1 MILNFSIQNFGSI
14 KDKQTLSFEADK
26 SDHLEEAYVTRCGG
40 RRILKLALLYG
51 ANASGKT
58 TVLKALDF
66 LRELVIKPKNKKTER
81 LDFEPY
87 LFDPDTP
94 KQPTVLSIEFIRN
107 EVRYA
112 YRVEFTQEAVV
123 AEELYAY
130 YTPNKARIYQRTTDL
145 ERQFV
150 EIKFGSK
157 MTKSKAVK
165 QSLTANTLWNNTV
178 LGGYLKTN
186 VDFKELQEMVDWFKL
201 YLKRMVQP
209 QTSFEDLIFSKMK
222 EGTLL
227 SSDMIPILQQ
237 ADLHISDIII
247 QQWEANN
254 AEKSFISSSQL
265 VKMPISS
272 EFSIMKEIEGRH
284 QFGDPK
290 IVSSSGTFRIDAS
303 KIDSSRTGLFEK
315 IRSLF
320 EFDEVMLEHTVN
332 GEKYQLPLAE
342 ESRGTRRYYE
352 FAGLLALFIKD
363 PRAMLI
369 DELETSLHPDLY
381 RHFIVSYLLNTK
393 NSQILATTHNREL
406 LDERDLFRN
415 DAIWFT
421 DKSNADATELYSLAD
436 FDRSVIGKKT
446 NVLNAYKSGKLSGT
460 PILGDTHIDL
470 NHGKN

>member
-66 LRELVIKPKNKKTER
+66 LRQLVIKPKNKKTER

-157 MTKSKAVK
+157 MTRSKAVK

-186 VDFKELQEMVDWFKL
+186 VYSKELQEVVDWFKL
-201 YLKRMVQP
+201 YLKGMAQP
-209 QTSFEDLIFSKMK
+209 QTSFEDLIFYKMK

-237 ADLHISDIII
+237 ADLHISDIVI
-247 QQWEANN
+247 QSREIDGSHEA
-254 AEKSFISSSQL
+254 EDILSFIYDPWVIWKDDNIVL
-265 VKMPISS
+265 K
-272 EFSIMKEIEGRH
+272 
-284 QFGDPK
+284 GDK
-290 IVSSSGTFRIDAS
+290 AFFKKV
-303 KIDSSRTGLFEK
+303 L
-315 IRSLF
+315 
-320 EFDEVMLEHTVN
+320 LEHTVN
-332 GEKYQLPLAE
+332 GEKYQLPLEE

-352 FAGLLALFIKD
+352 FAGLLAYLIKK
-363 PRAMLI
+363 PNAMLI
-369 DELETSLHPDLY
+369 DELESSLHPDLY

-393 NSQILATTHNREL
+393 DSQILATTHNREL
-406 LDERDLFRN
+406 LDDRDLFRN

>member
-66 LRELVIKPKNKKTER
+66 LRQLVIDPKSKKTDR

-94 KQPTVLSIEFIRN
+94 KQPTVLSIEFIHN

-130 YTPNKARIYQRTTDL
+130 APNKARIYQRTTNL

-186 VDFKELQEMVDWFKL
+186 VDSKELQEVADWFKL

-209 QTSFEDLIFSKMK
+209 QTSFEDLMFFQMEDGEI
-222 EGTLL
+222 L

-237 ADLHISDIII
+237 ADLCISDIII
-247 QQWEANN
+247 QSREIVGRQEVEDFLSLINDHHSVMSKGDVIELKEEA
-254 AEKSFISSSQL
+254 KVVI
-265 VKMPISS
+265 K
-272 EFSIMKEIEGRH
+272 K
-284 QFGDPK
+284 
-290 IVSSSGTFRIDAS
+290 
-303 KIDSSRTGLFEK
+303 
-315 IRSLF
+315 
-320 EFDEVMLEHTVN
+320 VMLEHTVN
-332 GEKYQLPLAE
+332 GEKYQLPLEE

-363 PRAMLI
+363 PRVMLI

-393 NSQILATTHNREL
+393 DSQILATTHNREL
-406 LDERDLFRN
+406 LDDRDLFRN

-460 PILGDTHIDL
+460 PILGDTYIDL
-470 NHGKN
+470 DHGKD

>member
-1 MILNFSIQNFGSI
+1 MRSVPRPGLFLPPSKSSRPMILNFSIQNFGSI

-66 LRELVIKPKNKKTER
+66 LRQLVIKPKNKKTER

-186 VDFKELQEMVDWFKL
+186 VDSKELQEVVDWFKF
-201 YLKRMVQP
+201 YLKHMVQP
-209 QTSFEDLIFSKMK
+209 QTSFEDLILFQM
-222 EGTLL
+222 EDGEIL

-237 ADLHISDIII
+237 ADLHISDIVI
-247 QQWEANN
+247 QSREIVDRQEVEDFLSLINDHHSVMSKGDVIEFREEAK
-254 AEKSFISSSQL
+254 AVIK
-265 VKMPISS
+265 K
-272 EFSIMKEIEGRH
+272 
-284 QFGDPK
+284 
-290 IVSSSGTFRIDAS
+290 
-303 KIDSSRTGLFEK
+303 
-315 IRSLF
+315 
-320 EFDEVMLEHTVN
+320 VMLEHTVN

-342 ESRGTRRYYE
+342 ESRGTKRYYE

-393 NSQILATTHNREL
+393 DSQILATTHNREL
-406 LDERDLFRN
+406 LDDRDLFRN

-436 FDRSVIGKKT
+436 FNRSVIGKKT

>member
-66 LRELVIKPKNKKTER
+66 LRQLVIDPKSKKTDR

-186 VDFKELQEMVDWFKL
+186 VDSKELQEVVDWFKF

-209 QTSFEDLIFSKMK
+209 QTSFYTFIYSKMEK
-222 EGTLL
+222 GTLL
-227 SSDMIPILQQ
+227 PSDMIPILQQ
-237 ADLHISDIII
+237 ADLHISDIVI
-247 QQWEANN
+247 Q
-254 AEKSFISSSQL
+254 SR
-265 VKMPISS
+265 
-272 EFSIMKEIEGRH
+272 EIEEARGIDDFYSLINSSLNPEDPFDPPKRWKGYGLELM
-284 QFGDPK
+284 GDGK
-290 IVSSSGTFRIDAS
+290 VI
-303 KIDSSRTGLFEK
+303 EK
-315 IRSLF
+315 ILSF
-320 EFDEVMLEHTVN
+320 EHTVN
-332 GEKYQLPLAE
+332 GAKYQLPLEE

-393 NSQILATTHNREL
+393 DSQILATTHNREL
-406 LDERDLFRN
+406 LDDRDLFRN

>member
-26 SDHLEEAYVTRCGG
+26 SDHLEEAYVTRCGD

-66 LRELVIKPKNKKTER
+66 LRQLVIDPQSKKTDR

-186 VDFKELQEMVDWFKL
+186 VDSKELQEVADWFKL

-209 QTSFEDLIFSKMK
+209 QTSFEDLIFFQM
-222 EGTLL
+222 EDGEIL

-237 ADLHISDIII
+237 ADLHISDIVI
-247 QQWEANN
+247 QSREIVGRQEVEDFLSLINDHHSVMSKGDVIELREEAK
-254 AEKSFISSSQL
+254 AVIK
-265 VKMPISS
+265 K
-272 EFSIMKEIEGRH
+272 
-284 QFGDPK
+284 
-290 IVSSSGTFRIDAS
+290 
-303 KIDSSRTGLFEK
+303 
-315 IRSLF
+315 
-320 EFDEVMLEHTVN
+320 VMLEHTVN

-342 ESRGTRRYYE
+342 ESRGTKRYYD

-393 NSQILATTHNREL
+393 DSQILATTHNREL
-406 LDERDLFRN
+406 LDDRDLFRN

>member
-14 KDKQTLSFEADK
+14 KDKQTLSFEANK
-26 SDHLEEAYVTRCGG
+26 SDHLEEAYVAHYGG

-66 LRELVIKPKNKKTER
+66 LRQLVIEPKSKKTER
-81 LDFEPY
+81 LNFEPY

-94 KQPTVLSIEFIRN
+94 KQPTILSLEFIRN
-107 EVRYA
+107 EVRYT
-112 YRVEFTQEAVV
+112 YRVEFTKDAVV
-123 AEELYAY
+123 AEELYT
-130 YTPNKARIYQRTTDL
+130 YTPNKTRIYQRTTDL

-157 MTKSKAVK
+157 MTRSKAMK

-186 VDFKELQEMVDWFKL
+186 ADSKELQEVVDWFKL
-201 YLKRMVQP
+201 YLKPIVSP
-209 QTSFEDLIFSKMK
+209 QTSFEDLMFFQLEDGEILPSN
-222 EGTLL
+222 
-227 SSDMIPILQQ
+227 MIPILQQ

-247 QQWEANN
+247 QSREIVGRQEVEDFLSLINDHHSVMSKGDVIELREEAK
-254 AEKSFISSSQL
+254 AVIK
-265 VKMPISS
+265 K
-272 EFSIMKEIEGRH
+272 
-284 QFGDPK
+284 
-290 IVSSSGTFRIDAS
+290 
-303 KIDSSRTGLFEK
+303 
-315 IRSLF
+315 
-320 EFDEVMLEHTVN
+320 VMLEHTVN

-342 ESRGTRRYYE
+342 ESSGTKRYYD

-393 NSQILATTHNREL
+393 DSQILATTHNREL
-406 LDERDLFRN
+406 LDDRDLFRN

-421 DKSNADATELYSLAD
+421 DKSSTDATEIYSLAD

>member
-66 LRELVIKPKNKKTER
+66 LRELVVEPKSKKTDR

-186 VDFKELQEMVDWFKL
+186 VDTKELQEVVEWFGL
-201 YLKRMVQP
+201 YLKSLVQP
-209 QTSFEDLIFSKMK
+209 QTTFDRFLISNME
-222 EGTLL
+222 EGTIQP
-227 SSDMIPILQQ
+227 SDMIPILQQ
-237 ADLHISDIII
+237 ADLHISDIVI
-247 QQWEANN
+247 Q
-254 AEKSFISSSQL
+254 SR
-265 VKMPISS
+265 
-272 EFSIMKEIEGRH
+272 EIEEARGIDDFYSLINSSLNPEDPFDPPKRWKGYGLELM
-284 QFGDPK
+284 GDGK
-290 IVSSSGTFRIDAS
+290 VI
-303 KIDSSRTGLFEK
+303 EK
-315 IRSLF
+315 ILSF
-320 EFDEVMLEHTVN
+320 EHTVN
-332 GEKYQLPLAE
+332 GAKYQLPLEE

-393 NSQILATTHNREL
+393 DSQILATTHNREL
-406 LDERDLFRN
+406 LDDRDLFRN

>member
-66 LRELVIKPKNKKTER
+66 LRQLVIDPQSKKTDR

-186 VDFKELQEMVDWFKL
+186 VDSKELQEVVDWFKF

-209 QTSFEDLIFSKMK
+209 QTSFEDLIFFQM
-222 EGTLL
+222 EDGEIL

-237 ADLHISDIII
+237 ADLHISDIVI
-247 QQWEANN
+247 QSREIVGRQEVEDFLSLINDHHSVMSKGDVIDLREEAK
-254 AEKSFISSSQL
+254 AVIK
-265 VKMPISS
+265 K
-272 EFSIMKEIEGRH
+272 
-284 QFGDPK
+284 
-290 IVSSSGTFRIDAS
+290 
-303 KIDSSRTGLFEK
+303 
-315 IRSLF
+315 
-320 EFDEVMLEHTVN
+320 VMLEHTVN
-332 GEKYQLPLAE
+332 GAKYQLPLEE

-393 NSQILATTHNREL
+393 DSQILATTHNREL
-406 LDERDLFRN
+406 LDDRDLFRN

>member
-66 LRELVIKPKNKKTER
+66 LRKLVVEPKSKKTER

-130 YTPNKARIYQRTTDL
+130 YTSNKARIYQRTTDL

-165 QSLTANTLWNNTV
+165 QSLTANTLWNDTV

-186 VDFKELQEMVDWFKL
+186 VDSKELQEVVDWFKL

-209 QTSFEDLIFSKMK
+209 QTSFEDLILFQM
-222 EGTLL
+222 EDGEIL

-237 ADLHISDIII
+237 ADLHISDIVI
-247 QQWEANN
+247 QSREIVDRQEVEDFLSLINDHHSVMSKGDVIEFREEAK
-254 AEKSFISSSQL
+254 AVIK
-265 VKMPISS
+265 K
-272 EFSIMKEIEGRH
+272 
-284 QFGDPK
+284 
-290 IVSSSGTFRIDAS
+290 
-303 KIDSSRTGLFEK
+303 
-315 IRSLF
+315 
-320 EFDEVMLEHTVN
+320 VMLEHTVN

-342 ESRGTRRYYE
+342 ESRGTKRYYD

-369 DELETSLHPDLY
+369 DELESSLHPDLY

-393 NSQILATTHNREL
+393 DSQILATTHNREL
-406 LDERDLFRN
+406 LDDRDLFRN

>member
-66 LRELVIKPKNKKTER
+66 LRELVVEPKSKKTER

-87 LFDPDTP
+87 LFDLDTP
-94 KQPTVLSIEFIRN
+94 KRPTVLSIEFIRN

-112 YRVEFTQEAVV
+112 YRVEFTKEAVV

-186 VDFKELQEMVDWFKL
+186 VDFKELQEMVDWFKF

-209 QTSFEDLIFSKMK
+209 QTSFEDLIFFQM
-222 EGTLL
+222 EDGEIL

-237 ADLHISDIII
+237 ADLHISDIVI
-247 QQWEANN
+247 QSREIVGRQEVEDFLSLINDHHSVMSKGDVIELREEAK
-254 AEKSFISSSQL
+254 AVIK
-265 VKMPISS
+265 K
-272 EFSIMKEIEGRH
+272 
-284 QFGDPK
+284 
-290 IVSSSGTFRIDAS
+290 
-303 KIDSSRTGLFEK
+303 
-315 IRSLF
+315 
-320 EFDEVMLEHTVN
+320 VMLEHTVN

-342 ESRGTRRYYE
+342 ESSGTKRYYD

-393 NSQILATTHNREL
+393 DSQILATTHNREL
-406 LDERDLFRN
+406 LDDRDLFRN

>member
-26 SDHLEEAYVTRCGG
+26 SDHLEEAYVTRYGG

-66 LRELVIKPKNKKTER
+66 LRELVVEPKSKKTER

-87 LFDPDTP
+87 LFNPDTP

-157 MTKSKAVK
+157 MTRSKAVK

-186 VDFKELQEMVDWFKL
+186 VDSKELQEVVDWFKL

-237 ADLHISDIII
+237 ADLHISDIVI
-247 QQWEANN
+247 Q
-254 AEKSFISSSQL
+254 SR
-265 VKMPISS
+265 
-272 EFSIMKEIEGRH
+272 EIEEARGIDDLYSLINSSLNPEDPFDPPKRWKGYGLELM
-284 QFGDPK
+284 GDGK
-290 IVSSSGTFRIDAS
+290 VI
-303 KIDSSRTGLFEK
+303 EK
-315 IRSLF
+315 ILSF
-320 EFDEVMLEHTVN
+320 EHTVN
-332 GEKYQLPLAE
+332 GAKYQLPLEE

-393 NSQILATTHNREL
+393 DSQILATTHNREL
-406 LDERDLFRN
+406 LDDRDLFRN

>member
-26 SDHLEEAYVTRCGG
+26 SDHLEEAYVTRCGC

-66 LRELVIKPKNKKTER
+66 LRELVVEPKSKKTER

-130 YTPNKARIYQRTTDL
+130 YTPNKSRIYQRTTDL

-165 QSLTANTLWNNTV
+165 QSLTANTLWNDTV

-186 VDFKELQEMVDWFKL
+186 VDSKELQEVVNWFKL

-209 QTSFEDLIFSKMK
+209 QTSFEDLMFFQMEDGEI
-222 EGTLL
+222 L

-237 ADLHISDIII
+237 ADLCISDIII
-247 QQWEANN
+247 QSREIVGRQEVEDFLSLINDHHSVISKGDVIELKEEA
-254 AEKSFISSSQL
+254 KVVI
-265 VKMPISS
+265 K
-272 EFSIMKEIEGRH
+272 K
-284 QFGDPK
+284 
-290 IVSSSGTFRIDAS
+290 
-303 KIDSSRTGLFEK
+303 
-315 IRSLF
+315 
-320 EFDEVMLEHTVN
+320 VMLEHTVN
-332 GEKYQLPLAE
+332 GEKYQLPLEE

-369 DELETSLHPDLY
+369 DELESSLHPDLY

-393 NSQILATTHNREL
+393 DSQILATTHNREL
-406 LDERDLFRN
+406 LDDRDLFRN

>member
-66 LRELVIKPKNKKTER
+66 LRELVVEPKSKKTER

-157 MTKSKAVK
+157 MTRSKAVK

-186 VDFKELQEMVDWFKL
+186 VYSKELQEVVDWFKL
-201 YLKRMVQP
+201 YLKGMAQP
-209 QTSFEDLIFSKMK
+209 QTSFEDLIFYKMK

-237 ADLHISDIII
+237 ADLHISDIVI
-247 QQWEANN
+247 QSREIDGSHEA
-254 AEKSFISSSQL
+254 EDILSFIYDPWVIWKDDNIVL
-265 VKMPISS
+265 K
-272 EFSIMKEIEGRH
+272 
-284 QFGDPK
+284 GDK
-290 IVSSSGTFRIDAS
+290 AFFKKV
-303 KIDSSRTGLFEK
+303 L
-315 IRSLF
+315 
-320 EFDEVMLEHTVN
+320 LEHTVN
-332 GEKYQLPLAE
+332 GAKYRLPLEE

-393 NSQILATTHNREL
+393 DSQILATTHNREL
-406 LDERDLFRN
+406 LDDRDLFRN

>member
-66 LRELVIKPKNKKTER
+66 LRKLVVEPKSKKTER

-130 YTPNKARIYQRTTDL
+130 YTSNKARIYQRTTDL

-186 VDFKELQEMVDWFKL
+186 VDSKELQEVVDWFKL

-209 QTSFEDLIFSKMK
+209 QTSFEDLILFQM
-222 EGTLL
+222 EDGEIL

-237 ADLHISDIII
+237 ADLHISDIVI
-247 QQWEANN
+247 QSREIVDRQEVEDFLSLINDHHSVMSKGDVIEFREEAK
-254 AEKSFISSSQL
+254 AVIK
-265 VKMPISS
+265 K
-272 EFSIMKEIEGRH
+272 
-284 QFGDPK
+284 
-290 IVSSSGTFRIDAS
+290 
-303 KIDSSRTGLFEK
+303 
-315 IRSLF
+315 
-320 EFDEVMLEHTVN
+320 VMLEHTVN

-342 ESRGTRRYYE
+342 ESRGTKRYYD

-369 DELETSLHPDLY
+369 DELESSLHPDLY

-393 NSQILATTHNREL
+393 DSQILATTHNREL
-406 LDERDLFRN
+406 LDDRDLFRN

>member
-26 SDHLEEAYVTRCGG
+26 SDHLEEAYVTRYGG

-66 LRELVIKPKNKKTER
+66 LRELVVEPKSKKTER

-87 LFDPDTP
+87 LFNPDTP

-157 MTKSKAVK
+157 MTRSKAVK

-186 VDFKELQEMVDWFKL
+186 VDSKELQEVVDWFKL

-237 ADLHISDIII
+237 ADLHISDIVI
-247 QQWEANN
+247 Q
-254 AEKSFISSSQL
+254 SR
-265 VKMPISS
+265 
-272 EFSIMKEIEGRH
+272 EIEEARGIDDLYSLINSSLNPE
-284 QFGDPK
+284 DPFDPPK
-290 IVSSSGTFRIDAS
+290 RWKGY
-303 KIDSSRTGLFEK
+303 GLELMEDGKVIEK
-315 IRSLF
+315 ILSF
-320 EFDEVMLEHTVN
+320 EHTVN
-332 GEKYQLPLAE
+332 GAKYQLPLEE

-393 NSQILATTHNREL
+393 DSQILATTHNREL
-406 LDERDLFRN
+406 LDDRDLFRN

>member
-58 TVLKALDF
+58 TVLNALDF
-66 LRELVIKPKNKKTER
+66 LRELVVEPKSKKTER

-157 MTKSKAVK
+157 MTRSKAVK

-186 VDFKELQEMVDWFKL
+186 VDSKELQEVVNWFRF
-201 YLKRMVQP
+201 YLNHLVQP
-209 QTSFEDLIFSKMK
+209 QTTFDRFLISNMEK
-222 EGTLL
+222 GTLQP
-227 SSDMIPILQQ
+227 SDIIPLLQQ

-247 QQWEANN
+247 QQRETND
-254 AEKSFISSSQL
+254 AEELFLYLSNPSKG
-265 VKMPISS
+265 
-272 EFSIMKEIEGRH
+272 MKERGVRFKEDGGKEVVKEI
-284 QFGDPK
+284 
-290 IVSSSGTFRIDAS
+290 I
-303 KIDSSRTGLFEK
+303 FE
-315 IRSLF
+315 
-320 EFDEVMLEHTVN
+320 HAVN
-332 GEKYQLPLAE
+332 GQKYQLPLEE
-342 ESRGTRRYYE
+342 ESRGTKRYYE
-352 FAGLLALFIKD
+352 FAGLLTYLIKK
-363 PRAMLI
+363 PNAMLI

-393 NSQILATTHNREL
+393 DSQILATTHNREL
-406 LDERDLFRN
+406 LDDRDLFRN

>member
-26 SDHLEEAYVTRCGG
+26 SDHLEEAYATRCGG

-66 LRELVIKPKNKKTER
+66 LRKLVVEPKSKKTER

-112 YRVEFTQEAVV
+112 YRVEFTKEAVV

-150 EIKFGSK
+150 EIKFGRKVAMSK
-157 MTKSKAVK
+157 VMK

-178 LGGYLKTN
+178 LGGYLITN
-186 VDFKELQEMVDWFKL
+186 VDSKELQEVVNWFKL

-209 QTSFEDLIFSKMK
+209 QTSFEDLILFQM
-222 EGTLL
+222 EDGEIL

-237 ADLHISDIII
+237 ADLHISDIVI
-247 QQWEANN
+247 QSREIVGRQEVEDFLSLINDHHSVMSKGDVIELREEAK
-254 AEKSFISSSQL
+254 AVIK
-265 VKMPISS
+265 K
-272 EFSIMKEIEGRH
+272 
-284 QFGDPK
+284 
-290 IVSSSGTFRIDAS
+290 
-303 KIDSSRTGLFEK
+303 
-315 IRSLF
+315 
-320 EFDEVMLEHTVN
+320 VMLEHTVN

-342 ESRGTRRYYE
+342 ESRGTKRYYD

-393 NSQILATTHNREL
+393 DSQILATTHNREL
-406 LDERDLFRN
+406 LDDRDLFRN

>member
-66 LRELVIKPKNKKTER
+66 LRQLVIKPKNKKTER

-157 MTKSKAVK
+157 MTRSKAVK

-186 VDFKELQEMVDWFKL
+186 VYSKELQEVVDWFKL
-201 YLKRMVQP
+201 YLKGMAQP
-209 QTSFEDLIFSKMK
+209 QTSFEDLIFYKMK

-237 ADLHISDIII
+237 ADLHISDIVI
-247 QQWEANN
+247 QSREIDGSHEA
-254 AEKSFISSSQL
+254 EDILSFIYDPWVIWKDDNIVL
-265 VKMPISS
+265 K
-272 EFSIMKEIEGRH
+272 
-284 QFGDPK
+284 GDK
-290 IVSSSGTFRIDAS
+290 AFFKKV
-303 KIDSSRTGLFEK
+303 L
-315 IRSLF
+315 
-320 EFDEVMLEHTVN
+320 LEHTVN
-332 GEKYQLPLAE
+332 GEKYQLPLEE

-352 FAGLLALFIKD
+352 FAGLLAYLIKK
-363 PRAMLI
+363 PNAMLI
-369 DELETSLHPDLY
+369 DELESSLHPDLY

-393 NSQILATTHNREL
+393 DSQLLATTHNREL
-406 LDERDLFRN
+406 LDDRDLFRN

>member
-14 KDKQTLSFEADK
+14 KDKQTLSFEADR

-40 RRILKLALLYG
+40 RRILKLAHLYG

-66 LRELVIKPKNKKTER
+66 LRELVVEPKSKKTDR

-186 VDFKELQEMVDWFKL
+186 VDTKELQEVVEWFGL
-201 YLKRMVQP
+201 YLKSLVQP
-209 QTSFEDLIFSKMK
+209 QTTFARFLISNME
-222 EGTLL
+222 EGTIQP
-227 SSDMIPILQQ
+227 SDMIPILQQ
-237 ADLHISDIII
+237 ADLHISDIVI
-247 QQWEANN
+247 Q
-254 AEKSFISSSQL
+254 SR
-265 VKMPISS
+265 
-272 EFSIMKEIEGRH
+272 EIEEARGIDDFYSLINSSLNPEDPFDPPKRWKGYGLELM
-284 QFGDPK
+284 GDGK
-290 IVSSSGTFRIDAS
+290 VI
-303 KIDSSRTGLFEK
+303 EK
-315 IRSLF
+315 ILSF
-320 EFDEVMLEHTVN
+320 EHTVN
-332 GEKYQLPLAE
+332 GAKYQLPLEE

-393 NSQILATTHNREL
+393 DSQILATTHNREL
-406 LDERDLFRN
+406 LDDRDLFRN

>member
-66 LRELVIKPKNKKTER
+66 LRELVVEPKSKKTER

-94 KQPTVLSIEFIRN
+94 KRPTVLSIEFIRN

-112 YRVEFTQEAVV
+112 YRVEFTKEAVV

-157 MTKSKAVK
+157 MTRSKAVK

-186 VDFKELQEMVDWFKL
+186 VDSKELQEVVNWFRF
-201 YLKRMVQP
+201 YLNHLVQP
-209 QTSFEDLIFSKMK
+209 QTTFDRFLISNMEK
-222 EGTLL
+222 GTLQP
-227 SSDMIPILQQ
+227 SDIIPLLQQ

-247 QQWEANN
+247 QQRETND
-254 AEKSFISSSQL
+254 AEELFLYLSNPSKG
-265 VKMPISS
+265 
-272 EFSIMKEIEGRH
+272 MKERGVRFKEDGGKEVVKEI
-284 QFGDPK
+284 
-290 IVSSSGTFRIDAS
+290 I
-303 KIDSSRTGLFEK
+303 FE
-315 IRSLF
+315 
-320 EFDEVMLEHTVN
+320 HAVN
-332 GEKYQLPLAE
+332 GQKYQLPLEE
-342 ESRGTRRYYE
+342 ESRGTKRYYE
-352 FAGLLALFIKD
+352 FAGLLTYLIKK
-363 PRAMLI
+363 PNAMLI

-393 NSQILATTHNREL
+393 DSQILATTHNREL
-406 LDERDLFRN
+406 LDDRDLFRN

>member
-66 LRELVIKPKNKKTER
+66 LRQLVVEPKSKKTER

-123 AEELYAY
+123 AEELYTYA
-130 YTPNKARIYQRTTDL
+130 PNKARIYQRTTDL

-186 VDFKELQEMVDWFKL
+186 VDTKELQEVVEWFGL
-201 YLKRMVQP
+201 YLKSLVQP
-209 QTSFEDLIFSKMK
+209 QTTFDRFLISNME
-222 EGTLL
+222 EGTIQP
-227 SSDMIPILQQ
+227 SDMIPILQQ
-237 ADLHISDIII
+237 ADLHISDIVI
-247 QQWEANN
+247 Q
-254 AEKSFISSSQL
+254 SR
-265 VKMPISS
+265 
-272 EFSIMKEIEGRH
+272 EIEEARGIDDFYSLINSSLNPEDPFDPPKRWKGYGLELM
-284 QFGDPK
+284 GDGK
-290 IVSSSGTFRIDAS
+290 VI
-303 KIDSSRTGLFEK
+303 EK
-315 IRSLF
+315 ILSF
-320 EFDEVMLEHTVN
+320 EHTVN
-332 GEKYQLPLAE
+332 GAKYQLPLEE

-369 DELETSLHPDLY
+369 DELESSLHPDLY

-393 NSQILATTHNREL
+393 DSQILATTHNREL
-406 LDERDLFRN
+406 LDDRDLFRN

-446 NVLNAYKSGKLSGT
+446 NVLNAYKSGRLSGT

>member
-66 LRELVIKPKNKKTER
+66 LRQLVIDPQSKKTDR
-81 LDFEPY
+81 LYFEPY

-130 YTPNKARIYQRTTDL
+130 YTSNKARIYQRTTDL

-186 VDFKELQEMVDWFKL
+186 VDSKELQEVVDWFKL

-209 QTSFEDLIFSKMK
+209 QTSFEDLILFQM
-222 EGTLL
+222 EDGEIL

-237 ADLHISDIII
+237 ADLHISDIVI
-247 QQWEANN
+247 QSREIVDRQEVEDFLSLINDHHSVMSKGDVIEFREEAK
-254 AEKSFISSSQL
+254 AVIK
-265 VKMPISS
+265 K
-272 EFSIMKEIEGRH
+272 
-284 QFGDPK
+284 
-290 IVSSSGTFRIDAS
+290 
-303 KIDSSRTGLFEK
+303 
-315 IRSLF
+315 
-320 EFDEVMLEHTVN
+320 VMLEHTVN

-342 ESRGTRRYYE
+342 ESRGTKRYYD

-369 DELETSLHPDLY
+369 DELESSLHPDLY

-393 NSQILATTHNREL
+393 DSQILATTHNREL
-406 LDERDLFRN
+406 LDDRDLFRN

>member
-66 LRELVIKPKNKKTER
+66 LRQLVIKPKNKKTER

-157 MTKSKAVK
+157 MTRSKAVN

-186 VDFKELQEMVDWFKL
+186 VDSKELQEVVDWFKL

-209 QTSFEDLIFSKMK
+209 QTSFEAFIFSQMDQ
-222 EGTLL
+222 GTLL
-227 SSDMIPILQQ
+227 PSDMIPILQQ
-237 ADLHISDIII
+237 ADVHISDIII
-247 QQWEANN
+247 QRQ
-254 AEKSFISSSQL
+254 
-265 VKMPISS
+265 
-272 EFSIMKEIEGRH
+272 EIEGI
-284 QFGDPK
+284 QGTEDFLSLIKDPP
-290 IVSSSGTFRIDAS
+290 VTWRGGTIKLDRNGKAVFR
-303 KIDSSRTGLFEK
+303 KVVF
-315 IRSLF
+315 
-320 EFDEVMLEHTVN
+320 EHTVN
-332 GEKYQLPLAE
+332 GEKYQLPLSE
-342 ESRGTRRYYE
+342 ESRGTKRYYE
-352 FAGLLALFIKD
+352 FAGLLALFIKN

-393 NSQILATTHNREL
+393 DSQILATTHNREL
-406 LDERDLFRN
+406 LDDRDLFRN

>member
-66 LRELVIKPKNKKTER
+66 LRKLVVEPKSKKTER

-130 YTPNKARIYQRTTDL
+130 YTSNKARIYQRTTDL

-186 VDFKELQEMVDWFKL
+186 VDSKELQEVVDWFKL

-209 QTSFEDLIFSKMK
+209 QTSFEDLILFQM
-222 EGTLL
+222 EDGEIL

-237 ADLHISDIII
+237 ADLHISDIVI
-247 QQWEANN
+247 Q
-254 AEKSFISSSQL
+254 SR
-265 VKMPISS
+265 
-272 EFSIMKEIEGRH
+272 EIVDR
-284 QFGDPK
+284 Q
-290 IVSSSGTFRIDAS
+290 
-303 KIDSSRTGLFEK
+303 
-315 IRSLF
+315 
-320 EFDEVMLEHTVN
+320 EVE
-332 GEKYQLPLAE
+332 
-342 ESRGTRRYYE
+342 
-352 FAGLLALFIKD
+352 
-363 PRAMLI
+363 
-369 DELETSLHPDLY
+369 
-381 RHFIVSYLLNTK
+381 
-393 NSQILATTHNREL
+393 
-406 LDERDLFRN
+406 
-415 DAIWFT
+415 
-421 DKSNADATELYSLAD
+421 D
-436 FDRSVIGKKT
+436 F
-446 NVLNAYKSGKLSGT
+446 L
-460 PILGDTHIDL
+460 
-470 NHGKN
+470 

>member
-66 LRELVIKPKNKKTER
+66 LRQLVIDPKSKKTDR

-112 YRVEFTQEAVV
+112 YRVEFTKEAVV

-186 VDFKELQEMVDWFKL
+186 VDSKELQEVVDWFKL

-209 QTSFEDLIFSKMK
+209 QTSFEDLIFFQM
-222 EGTLL
+222 EDGEIL

-237 ADLHISDIII
+237 ADLHISDIVI
-247 QQWEANN
+247 QSREIVGRQEVEDFLSLINDHHSVMSKGDVIDLREEAK
-254 AEKSFISSSQL
+254 AVIK
-265 VKMPISS
+265 K
-272 EFSIMKEIEGRH
+272 
-284 QFGDPK
+284 
-290 IVSSSGTFRIDAS
+290 
-303 KIDSSRTGLFEK
+303 
-315 IRSLF
+315 
-320 EFDEVMLEHTVN
+320 VMLEHTVN

-342 ESRGTRRYYE
+342 ESRGTKRYYE

-393 NSQILATTHNREL
+393 DSQILATTHNREL
-406 LDERDLFRN
+406 LDDRDLFRN

>member
-66 LRELVIKPKNKKTER
+66 LRKLVVEPKSKKTER

-157 MTKSKAVK
+157 MTRSKAVK

-186 VDFKELQEMVDWFKL
+186 VDSKELQEVVDWFKL

-209 QTSFEDLIFSKMK
+209 QTSFEDLILFQM
-222 EGTLL
+222 EDGEIL

-237 ADLHISDIII
+237 ADLHISDIVI
-247 QQWEANN
+247 QSREIVDRQEVEDFLSLINDHHSVMSKGDVIEFREEAK
-254 AEKSFISSSQL
+254 AVIK
-265 VKMPISS
+265 K
-272 EFSIMKEIEGRH
+272 
-284 QFGDPK
+284 
-290 IVSSSGTFRIDAS
+290 
-303 KIDSSRTGLFEK
+303 
-315 IRSLF
+315 
-320 EFDEVMLEHTVN
+320 VMLEHTVN

-342 ESRGTRRYYE
+342 ESRGTKRYYD

-369 DELETSLHPDLY
+369 DELESSLHPDLY

-393 NSQILATTHNREL
+393 DSQILATTHNREL
-406 LDERDLFRN
+406 LDDRDLFRN

-460 PILGDTHIDL
+460 PILGDTHIYFNL
-470 NHGKN
+470 GKN

>member
-66 LRELVIKPKNKKTER
+66 LRELVVEPKSKKTER

-94 KQPTVLSIEFIRN
+94 KRPTVLSIEFIRN

-112 YRVEFTQEAVV
+112 YRVEFTKEAVV

-150 EIKFGSK
+150 EIKFGRKVAMSK
-157 MTKSKAVK
+157 VMK

-178 LGGYLKTN
+178 LGGYLITN
-186 VDFKELQEMVDWFKL
+186 VDSKELQEVVNWFKL

-209 QTSFEDLIFSKMK
+209 QTSFEDLIFFQM
-222 EGTLL
+222 EDGEIL

-237 ADLHISDIII
+237 ADLHISDIVI
-247 QQWEANN
+247 QSREIVGRQEVEDFLSLINDHHSVMSKGDVIELREEAK
-254 AEKSFISSSQL
+254 AVIK
-265 VKMPISS
+265 K
-272 EFSIMKEIEGRH
+272 
-284 QFGDPK
+284 
-290 IVSSSGTFRIDAS
+290 
-303 KIDSSRTGLFEK
+303 
-315 IRSLF
+315 
-320 EFDEVMLEHTVN
+320 VMLEHTVN

-342 ESRGTRRYYE
+342 ESRGTKRYYD

-393 NSQILATTHNREL
+393 DSQILATTHNREL
-406 LDERDLFRN
+406 LDDRDLFRN

-436 FDRSVIGKKT
+436 FDHSVIGKKT

>member
-66 LRELVIKPKNKKTER
+66 LRQLVVEPKSKKTER

-112 YRVEFTQEAVV
+112 YRVEFTKEAVV

-130 YTPNKARIYQRTTDL
+130 YTPNKTRIYQRTTDL

-150 EIKFGSK
+150 EIKFGRKVAMSK
-157 MTKSKAVK
+157 VMK

-178 LGGYLKTN
+178 LGGYLITN
-186 VDFKELQEMVDWFKL
+186 VDSKELQEVVNWFKL

-209 QTSFEDLIFSKMK
+209 QTSFEDLIFFQM
-222 EGTLL
+222 EDGEIL

-237 ADLHISDIII
+237 ADLHISDIVI
-247 QQWEANN
+247 QSREIVGRQEVEDFLSLINDHHSVMSKGDVIELREEAK
-254 AEKSFISSSQL
+254 AVIK
-265 VKMPISS
+265 K
-272 EFSIMKEIEGRH
+272 
-284 QFGDPK
+284 
-290 IVSSSGTFRIDAS
+290 
-303 KIDSSRTGLFEK
+303 
-315 IRSLF
+315 
-320 EFDEVMLEHTVN
+320 VMLEHTVN

-342 ESRGTRRYYE
+342 ESRGTKRYYD

-393 NSQILATTHNREL
+393 DSQLLATTHNREL
-406 LDERDLFRN
+406 LDDRDLFRN

>member
-66 LRELVIKPKNKKTER
+66 LRKLVTDPQSKKTDR

-157 MTKSKAVK
+157 MTRSKAVK
-165 QSLTANTLWNNTV
+165 QSLTANTLWNDTV

-186 VDFKELQEMVDWFKL
+186 VDFKELQEVVDWFKL

-209 QTSFEDLIFSKMK
+209 QTSFEDRMFFQMEDGEI
-222 EGTLL
+222 L

-247 QQWEANN
+247 QQR
-254 AEKSFISSSQL
+254 
-265 VKMPISS
+265 
-272 EFSIMKEIEGRH
+272 EIEGARGIDDLYSVINSSLKPEDP
-284 QFGDPK
+284 FDPPKRWKSYGWELMGDGK
-290 IVSSSGTFRIDAS
+290 VI
-303 KIDSSRTGLFEK
+303 EK
-315 IRSLF
+315 NLSF
-320 EFDEVMLEHTVN
+320 EHTVN
-332 GEKYQLPLAE
+332 GAKYQLPLEE

-381 RHFIVSYLLNTK
+381 RHFIVSYLLNTRD
-393 NSQILATTHNREL
+393 SQILATTHNREL
-406 LDERDLFRN
+406 LDDRDLFRN

>member
-66 LRELVIKPKNKKTER
+66 LRKLVVEPKSKKTER

-130 YTPNKARIYQRTTDL
+130 YTSNKARIYQRTTDL

-186 VDFKELQEMVDWFKL
+186 VDSKELQEVVDWFKL

-209 QTSFEDLIFSKMK
+209 QTSFEDLIFFQM
-222 EGTLL
+222 EDGEIL

-237 ADLHISDIII
+237 ADLHISDIVI
-247 QQWEANN
+247 QSREIVGRQEVEDFLSLINDHHSVMSKGDVIEFREEAK
-254 AEKSFISSSQL
+254 AVIK
-265 VKMPISS
+265 K
-272 EFSIMKEIEGRH
+272 
-284 QFGDPK
+284 
-290 IVSSSGTFRIDAS
+290 
-303 KIDSSRTGLFEK
+303 
-315 IRSLF
+315 
-320 EFDEVMLEHTVN
+320 VMLEHTVN

-342 ESRGTRRYYE
+342 ESRGTKRYYD

-369 DELETSLHPDLY
+369 DELESSLHPDLY

-393 NSQILATTHNREL
+393 DSQILATTHNREL
-406 LDERDLFRN
+406 LDDRDLFRN

>member
-66 LRELVIKPKNKKTER
+66 LRELVVEPKSKKTER

-186 VDFKELQEMVDWFKL
+186 VDSKELQEVADWFKL

-209 QTSFEDLIFSKMK
+209 QTSFEDLIFFQM
-222 EGTLL
+222 EDGEIL

-237 ADLHISDIII
+237 ADLHISDIVI
-247 QQWEANN
+247 QSREIVGRQEVEDFLSLINDHHSVMSKGDVIELREEAK
-254 AEKSFISSSQL
+254 AVIK
-265 VKMPISS
+265 K
-272 EFSIMKEIEGRH
+272 
-284 QFGDPK
+284 
-290 IVSSSGTFRIDAS
+290 
-303 KIDSSRTGLFEK
+303 
-315 IRSLF
+315 
-320 EFDEVMLEHTVN
+320 VMLEHTVN

-342 ESRGTRRYYE
+342 ESRGTKRYYD

-393 NSQILATTHNREL
+393 DSQILATTHNREL
-406 LDERDLFRN
+406 LDDRDLFRN

-470 NHGKN
+470 NHGRD

>member
-66 LRELVIKPKNKKTER
+66 LRQLVIKPKSKKTER

-87 LFDPDTP
+87 LFNPDTP

-165 QSLTANTLWNNTV
+165 QSLTANTLWNDTV

-186 VDFKELQEMVDWFKL
+186 VDFKELQEVVDWFKL

-209 QTSFEDLIFSKMK
+209 QTSFEDRMFSKMK

-237 ADLHISDIII
+237 ADLHISDIVI
-247 QQWEANN
+247 Q
-254 AEKSFISSSQL
+254 SR
-265 VKMPISS
+265 
-272 EFSIMKEIEGRH
+272 EIEEARGIDDLYSLINSSLNPEDPFDPPKRWKGYGLELM
-284 QFGDPK
+284 GDGK
-290 IVSSSGTFRIDAS
+290 VI
-303 KIDSSRTGLFEK
+303 EK
-315 IRSLF
+315 ILSF
-320 EFDEVMLEHTVN
+320 EHTVN
-332 GEKYQLPLAE
+332 GAKYQLPLEE

-393 NSQILATTHNREL
+393 DSQILATTHNREL
-406 LDERDLFRN
+406 LDDRDLFRN

>member
-66 LRELVIKPKNKKTER
+66 LRQLVIKPKNKKTER

-157 MTKSKAVK
+157 MTRSKAVK

-186 VDFKELQEMVDWFKL
+186 VDSKELQEVVDWFKL

-209 QTSFEDLIFSKMK
+209 QTSFYTFIYSKMEK
-222 EGTLL
+222 GTLL
-227 SSDMIPILQQ
+227 PSDMIPILQQ
-237 ADLHISDIII
+237 ADLHISDIVI
-247 QQWEANN
+247 QSREIDGSH
-254 AEKSFISSSQL
+254 EVEDILSFINDPL
-265 VKMPISS
+265 AMWMDDNIVLK
-272 EFSIMKEIEGRH
+272 
-284 QFGDPK
+284 GDGKAVIKK
-290 IVSSSGTFRIDAS
+290 I
-303 KIDSSRTGLFEK
+303 
-315 IRSLF
+315 
-320 EFDEVMLEHTVN
+320 MLEHTVN
-332 GEKYQLPLAE
+332 GEKYQLPLAK
-342 ESRGTRRYYE
+342 ESRGTKRYYE

-393 NSQILATTHNREL
+393 DSQILATTHNREL
-406 LDERDLFRN
+406 LDDRDLFRN

-446 NVLNAYKSGKLSGT
+446 NVLNAYKSGKLSGM

>member
-66 LRELVIKPKNKKTER
+66 LRELVVEPKSKKTER

-157 MTKSKAVK
+157 MTRSKAVK

-186 VDFKELQEMVDWFKL
+186 VDSKELQEVVDWFKL

-209 QTSFEDLIFSKMK
+209 QTSFEDLIFFQM
-222 EGTLL
+222 EDGEIL

-237 ADLHISDIII
+237 ADLHISDIVI
-247 QQWEANN
+247 QSREIVGRQEVEDFLSLINDHHSVMSKGDVIELREEAK
-254 AEKSFISSSQL
+254 AVIK
-265 VKMPISS
+265 K
-272 EFSIMKEIEGRH
+272 
-284 QFGDPK
+284 
-290 IVSSSGTFRIDAS
+290 
-303 KIDSSRTGLFEK
+303 
-315 IRSLF
+315 
-320 EFDEVMLEHTVN
+320 VMLEHTVN

-342 ESRGTRRYYE
+342 ESRGTKRYYE

-393 NSQILATTHNREL
+393 DSQILATTHNREL
-406 LDERDLFRN
+406 LDDRDLFRN

>member
-66 LRELVIKPKNKKTER
+66 LRKLVVEPKSKKTER

-186 VDFKELQEMVDWFKL
+186 VDSKELQEVVDWFKL

-209 QTSFEDLIFSKMK
+209 QTSFEDLILFQM
-222 EGTLL
+222 EDGEIL

-237 ADLHISDIII
+237 ADLHISDIVI
-247 QQWEANN
+247 QSREIVDRQEVEDFLSLINDHHSVMSKGDVIEFREEAK
-254 AEKSFISSSQL
+254 AVIK
-265 VKMPISS
+265 K
-272 EFSIMKEIEGRH
+272 
-284 QFGDPK
+284 
-290 IVSSSGTFRIDAS
+290 
-303 KIDSSRTGLFEK
+303 
-315 IRSLF
+315 
-320 EFDEVMLEHTVN
+320 VMLEHTVN

-342 ESRGTRRYYE
+342 ESRGTKRYYD

-369 DELETSLHPDLY
+369 DELESSLHPDLY

-393 NSQILATTHNREL
+393 DSQILATTHNREL
-406 LDERDLFRN
+406 LDDRDLFRN

>member
-66 LRELVIKPKNKKTER
+66 LRQLVIDPKSKKTDR

-112 YRVEFTQEAVV
+112 YRVEFTKEAVV

-157 MTKSKAVK
+157 MTRSKAVK

-186 VDFKELQEMVDWFKL
+186 VDSKELQEVADWFKF

-209 QTSFEDLIFSKMK
+209 QTSFEDLIFFQM
-222 EGTLL
+222 EDGEIL

-237 ADLHISDIII
+237 ADLHISDIVI
-247 QQWEANN
+247 QSREIVGRQEVEDFLSLINDHHSVMSKGDVIELREEAK
-254 AEKSFISSSQL
+254 AVIK
-265 VKMPISS
+265 K
-272 EFSIMKEIEGRH
+272 
-284 QFGDPK
+284 
-290 IVSSSGTFRIDAS
+290 
-303 KIDSSRTGLFEK
+303 
-315 IRSLF
+315 
-320 EFDEVMLEHTVN
+320 VMLEHTVN

-342 ESRGTRRYYE
+342 ESRGTKRYYE

-393 NSQILATTHNREL
+393 DSQILATTHNREL
-406 LDERDLFRN
+406 LDDRDLFRN

>member
-66 LRELVIKPKNKKTER
+66 LRQLVIDPQSKKTDR

-157 MTKSKAVK
+157 MTRSKAVK

-186 VDFKELQEMVDWFKL
+186 VDSKELQEVVDWFKL

-209 QTSFEDLIFSKMK
+209 QTSFEDLIFFQM
-222 EGTLL
+222 EDGEIL

-237 ADLHISDIII
+237 ADLHISDIVI
-247 QQWEANN
+247 QSREIVGRQEVEDFLSLINDHHSVMSKGDVIDLREEAK
-254 AEKSFISSSQL
+254 AVIK
-265 VKMPISS
+265 K
-272 EFSIMKEIEGRH
+272 
-284 QFGDPK
+284 
-290 IVSSSGTFRIDAS
+290 
-303 KIDSSRTGLFEK
+303 
-315 IRSLF
+315 
-320 EFDEVMLEHTVN
+320 VMLEHTVN

-342 ESRGTRRYYE
+342 ESRGTKRYYD

-393 NSQILATTHNREL
+393 DSQILATTHNREL
-406 LDERDLFRN
+406 LDDRDLFRN